1 MKTLYR
7 LPRTVTRA
15 LGLLAAAAIA
25 AAALL
30 AFPTVTYAQGEGP
43 AAPPAGT
50 PREPGPFALVR
61 IEMNLSCQA
70 DRLYL
75 SGRAVDRTEAWI
87 EALQKQG
94 IDTADLESALADFS
108 AALAEAQGYHDEAQ
122 RIFDAR
128 AGFDEDGRV
137 TDPEAARETIRGT
150 LENLREANYVL
161 SGATLELRLA
171 IHEFRGVLR
180 AEREA

>member
-1 MKTLYR
+1 MRTLYR
-7 LPRTVTRA
+7 LPRNVTKL
-15 LGLLAAAAIA
+15 LGLLAAVIVV
-25 AAALL
+25 AAALF
-30 AFPTVTYAQGEGP
+30 AFPAVTHAQGEGP
-43 AAPPAGT
+43 TAPSEGA

-61 IEMNLSCQA
+61 IEMNLSRQA

-75 SGRAVDRTEAWI
+75 SGRVIERTKAWI

-94 IDTADLESALADFS
+94 IDTADLE
-108 AALAEAQGYHDEAQ
+108 AALDDFITALEEAQSYHDEAQ

-128 AGFDEDGRV
+128 AGFDEEGNV

-150 LENLREANYVL
+150 LENMREANYVL
-161 SGATLELRLA
+161 SGATLELRMA
-171 IHEFRGVLR
+171 IHELRGALR